1 MPTKRGKNDDQVND
15 DDDDKDNGEERS
27 QESCKS
33 TRDDFSR
40 ANIVL
45 LCRQVGQVGNK
56 YYLKQTNCIMDTLI
70 KNSFQITSINGS
82 SPTSWSS
89 ILGQK
94 VSQEIIPTVASKY
107 DVWFMSLAS
116 AFAISL
122 TGVIPLF
129 LIPHDTDSNVSKK
142 PSNRLRLMLSFAV
155 GGLLGDVFLHLL
167 PEAWDGIASSTNKSS
182 WSYLLLG
189 LWVVGGLFTF
199 VFIEVLAG
207 QSIDLDDVDDQS
219 KECCNNN
226 KKTQPFGTNKIT
238 GYLNL
243 LANGIDNFT
252 HGLSVSASF
261 MVSIKFGLLTAL
273 AIVIHEV
280 PHELGDFA
288 ILLRAGFSKWEA
300 AKGQMVTATFGVL
313 GAAAALLTTEVIGSR
328 WIVPF
333 TAGGFL
339 HISLISILPELIQE
353 SNPKES
359 IKQLFCIG
367 AGIAVMA
374 LVNSFGH

>member
-1 MPTKRGKNDDQVND
+1 MG
-15 DDDDKDNGEERS
+15 S
-27 QESCKS
+27 
-33 TRDDFSR
+33 
-40 ANIVL
+40 
-45 LCRQVGQVGNK
+45 
-56 YYLKQTNCIMDTLI
+56 LI
-70 KNSFQITSINGS
+70 KNSFLND
-82 SPTSWSS
+82 TSWSS
-89 ILGQK
+89 MLK
-94 VSQEIIPTVASKY
+94 VSSSDPLVPSVSSTSTKFDI
-107 DVWFMSLAS
+107 WLMSLGS
-116 AFAISL
+116 ALAISL

-129 LIPHDTDSNVSKK
+129 LIPSADLDSSVGSKK
-142 PSNRLRLMLSFAV
+142 PSQRLRLMLAFAV

-167 PEAWDGIASSTNKSS
+167 PEAWDGISASTGSRST
-182 WSYLLLG
+182 WGYLLMG
-189 LWVVGGLFTF
+189 LWVVTGLFTF

-207 QSIDLDDVDDQS
+207 QGIEASDNGSTSNDDNQS
-219 KECCNNN
+219 TESCNNN
-226 KKTQPFGTNKIT
+226 KSNTKSGQGGGANSRVT

-261 MVSIKFGLLTAL
+261 MVSVKFGLLTAC

-300 AKGQMVTATFGVL
+300 VKGQLITATFGVL
-313 GAAAALLTTEVIGSR
+313 GAAAALLTTEVIGRR

-353 SNPKES
+353 TNPKES
-359 IKQLFCIG
+359 IKQLLCIG
-367 AGIAVMA
+367 AGIGVMA
-374 LVNSFGH
+374 AVNSFGH

>member
-1 MPTKRGKNDDQVND
+1 MKLNNIMET
-15 DDDDKDNGEERS
+15 
-27 QESCKS
+27 
-33 TRDDFSR
+33 FS
-40 ANIVL
+40 
-45 LCRQVGQVGNK
+45 
-56 YYLKQTNCIMDTLI
+56 I
-70 KNSFQITSINGS
+70 KNSFLFPSINETS
-82 SPTSWSS
+82 SWTSL
-89 ILGQK
+89 LGQK
-94 VSQEIIPTVASKY
+94 VSQELIPTLVRSKY
-107 DVWFMSLAS
+107 EVWFMSIAS

-129 LIPHDTDSNVSKK
+129 LIPQDISGHVSKK
-142 PSNRLRLMLSFAV
+142 PSNRLRLLLAFAV

-182 WSYLLLG
+182 WSYLIMG

-207 QSIDLDDVDDQS
+207 QSLDVDPQS
-219 KECCNNN
+219 EICNNN
-226 KKTQPFGTNKIT
+226 KKNQSFGSSKVT

-261 MVSIKFGLLTAL
+261 MVSMKFGLLTAL

-300 AKGQMVTATFGVL
+300 AKGQMITATFGVL
-313 GAAAALLTTEVIGSR
+313 GAVAALLTTEVIGR
-328 WIVPF
+328 KWIVPF

-359 IKQLFCIG
+359 IKQLFCIAG
-367 AGIAVMA
+367 GIAVMA
-374 LVNSFGH
+374 LVNSFAH